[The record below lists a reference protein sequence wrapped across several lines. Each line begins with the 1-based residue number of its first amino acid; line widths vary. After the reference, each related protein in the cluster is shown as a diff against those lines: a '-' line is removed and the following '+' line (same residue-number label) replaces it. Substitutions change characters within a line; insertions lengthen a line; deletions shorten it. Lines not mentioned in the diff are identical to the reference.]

1 MSYMTA
7 GKLQAFEALM
17 MEVPGHNHYD
27 SGCDGNQT
35 ALTFELTHAFIKA
48 IYVHDADNIEILWKF
63 RDIYEETEGK
73 K

>member
-1 MSYMTA
+1 
-7 GKLQAFEALM
+7 
-17 MEVPGHNHYD
+17 MEQKANI
-27 SGCDGNQT
+27 
-35 ALTFELTHAFIKA
+35 IKA